1 MQKVA
6 FRNVKGHLLQIIHYQ
21 AALTAAALF
30 RFFRSLRS
38 HSQ

>member
-6 FRNVKGHLLQIIHYQ
+6 FRNVKGHLLQIILNQ
-21 AALTAAALF
+21 PSIISAVQRRPA
-30 RFFRSLRS
+30 RSLRS